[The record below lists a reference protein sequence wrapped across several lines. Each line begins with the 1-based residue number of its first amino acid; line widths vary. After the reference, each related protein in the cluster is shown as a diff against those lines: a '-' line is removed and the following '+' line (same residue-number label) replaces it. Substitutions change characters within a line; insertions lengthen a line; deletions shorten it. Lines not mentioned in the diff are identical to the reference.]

1 MAQNQLEKTNII
13 NTDKV
18 TLPYNFIPREYQL
31 PFLEAWDSG
40 IKRFILVWHRR
51 SGKDKTCFANLP
63 KKMFEKVAPY
73 FYFAPTYKQGKKII
87 WDNIDSN
94 GFKFLD
100 HIPKSIIKNVNQN
113 ELKVELTNGSYV
125 QIVGTDNIDSV
136 MGSNPFGC
144 IFTEFSLQHREAWDY
159 IRPILAENG
168 GWAIFVFTPRGTN
181 HAWDLLQM
189 AKDNPKWF
197 TQVLTV
203 DDTNVITI
211 ESLNEER
218 LMMPDDLF
226 QQEYYC
232 KFIDGASQFF
242 RGIEKV
248 IDNEPFENPV
258 ENHEYKIGCDLGKSK
273 DYTVIT
279 PFDLMTYRV
288 GKQERFNQIDYNL
301 QKARI
306 ISTYSRFGRPNMTI
320 DSTGIGD
327 PISDDLSK
335 DILNLERYT
344 FTQKS
349 RMDLLTNLQLLIQQQ
364 KIKIPNDPILIAE
377 LKSFEYDITDNGKI
391 GARCSDELHDDCVM
405 SLALAVWNT
414 PSQPKPI
421 MNNYQD
427 MINELMLDVSVDPRT
442 GYFK

>member
-1 MAQNQLEKTNII
+1 MENISNNKI
-13 NTDKV
+13 
-18 TLPYNFIPREYQL
+18 TLPFNFEPREYQM
-31 PFLEAWDSG
+31 PILESWDSG

-63 KKMFEKVAPY
+63 KKMFEKKAPY

-87 WDNIDSN
+87 WDNIDRD

-100 HIPKSIIKNVNQN
+100 HIPKSIIKSKNEN
-113 ELKVELTNGSYV
+113 ELKIELTNGSYV
-125 QIVGTDNIDSV
+125 QVVGTDSIDSV

-144 IFTEFSLQHREAWDY
+144 IFTEFSLQHKEAWDY

-168 GWAIFVFTPRGTN
+168 GWAVFVFTPRGTN
-181 HAWDLLQM
+181 HAWELLQM

-203 DDTNVITI
+203 DDTHVISQ
-211 ESLNEER
+211 ESLDEER
-218 LMMPDDLF
+218 AQMPDDLF
-226 QQEYYC
+226 QQEFYC

-248 IDNEPFENPV
+248 IDSDPFENPIA
-258 ENHEYKIGCDLGKSK
+258 NHTYKDGLDLGKSN

-279 PFDLMTYRV
+279 PFDLMTFKV

-301 QKARI
+301 QKSRI
-306 ISTYSRFGRPNMTI
+306 ISIYSKYGRPDVTI
-320 DSTGIGD
+320 DSTGVGD
-327 PISDDLSK
+327 PVSDDLSK
-335 DILNLERYT
+335 DIQNLERYT

-364 KIKIPNDPILIAE
+364 KIKIPNDPILISE
-377 LKSFEYDITDNGKI
+377 LKSFEYDISDNGKI
-391 GARCSDELHDDCVM
+391 GARCDDKLHDDTVM
-405 SLALAVWNT
+405 SLALAVWGI
-414 PSQPKPI
+414 PIEPKNLINLYQSVVDDI
-421 MNNYQD
+421 MAD
-427 MINELMLDVSVDPRT
+427 MSINPRT
-442 GYFK
+442 GYWN

>member
-1 MAQNQLEKTNII
+1 MSTNLEKV

-18 TLPYNFIPREYQL
+18 RLPFNFIPRDYQL

-40 IKRFILVWHRR
+40 INRFILVWHRR
-51 SGKDKTCFANLP
+51 SGKDKTVFANLP
-63 KKMFEKVAPY
+63 KKMFERKAGY
-73 FYFAPTYKQGKKII
+73 FYFAPTYKQGKKVI
-87 WDNIDSN
+87 WDNVDPAT
-94 GFKFLD
+94 GFKLLD
-100 HIPKSIIKNVNQN
+100 HIPKSIIKNKNEN
-113 ELKVELTNGSYV
+113 ELKIELTNGSYV

-144 IFTEFSLQHREAWDY
+144 VFTEFSLQHREAWDY
-159 IRPILAENG
+159 IRPILAVNG
-168 GWAIFVFTPRGTN
+168 GWAVFVFTPRGTN
-181 HAWDLLQM
+181 HAFDLLQM
-189 AKDNPKWF
+189 TKDNPKWF

-203 DDTNVITI
+203 DDTNVISAD
-211 ESLNEER
+211 SLAEEK
-218 LMMPDDLF
+218 MQMPDDLF

-248 IDNEPFENPV
+248 IDNEPFENPID
-258 ENHEYKIGCDLGKSK
+258 NHEYKLGCDLGKSK
-273 DYTVIT
+273 DYTVLT
-279 PFDLMTYRV
+279 PFDLMTFRV

-301 QKARI
+301 QKSRI
-306 ISTYSRFGRPNMTI
+306 ISKYSSFNKPNTTI
-320 DSTGIGD
+320 DSTGVGD
-327 PISDDLSK
+327 PISDDLSN

-377 LKSFEYDITDNGKI
+377 LKSFEYDISDNGKI
-391 GARCSDELHDDCVM
+391 GARCDDALHDDCVM
-405 SLALAVWNT
+405 SLALAVWGI
-414 PSQPKPI
+414 PAEPKPI
-421 MNNYQD
+421 PNFYQMVVDNVLSD
-427 MINELMLDVSVDPRT
+427 MSIDDKT

>member
-1 MAQNQLEKTNII
+1 MSSNLE
-13 NTDKV
+13 NTKV
-18 TLPYNFIPREYQL
+18 TLPFNFIPRDYQL

-40 IKRFILVWHRR
+40 INRFILVWHRR

-63 KKMFEKVAPY
+63 KKMFEKKAPY

-100 HIPKSIIKNVNQN
+100 HIPKSIIKNKNEN
-113 ELKVELTNGSYV
+113 ELKIELTNGSYV

-168 GWAIFVFTPRGTN
+168 GWAVFVFTPRGTN
-181 HAWDLLQM
+181 HAWELLQM
-189 AKDNPKWF
+189 AKSNPKWF
-197 TQVLTV
+197 TQILTV
-203 DDTNVITI
+203 DDTDVISKD
-211 ESLNEER
+211 SLAEEKAQ
-218 LMMPDDLF
+218 MPDDLF
-226 QQEYYC
+226 QQEFYC

-248 IDNEPFENPV
+248 IYTDPFEEPMP
-258 ENHEYKIGCDLGKSK
+258 NHEYKLGTDLGKSN
-273 DYTVIT
+273 DYTVVT
-279 PFDLMTYRV
+279 PFDLMTFKV

-301 QKARI
+301 QKSRI
-306 ISTYSRFGRPNMTI
+306 VSAYSRFNKPTMTI
-320 DSTGIGD
+320 DSTGVGD
-327 PISDDLSK
+327 PISDDLSQ
-335 DILNLERYT
+335 DISNLERFT

-364 KIKIPNDPILIAE
+364 KIKIPNDPTLIAE
-377 LKSFEYDITDNGKI
+377 LKSFEYDISDNGKI
-391 GARCSDELHDDCVM
+391 GARCDDNLHDDCVM
-405 SLALAVWNT
+405 SLALAVWNIPT
-414 PSQPKPI
+414 EPLKVPNFYQQVVDEVLADMSIDPK
-421 MNNYQD
+421 
-427 MINELMLDVSVDPRT
+427 T
-442 GYFK
+442 GYFG

>member
-1 MAQNQLEKTNII
+1 MLSNLEKT
-13 NTDKV
+13 KV
-18 TLPYNFIPREYQL
+18 TLPYNFIPRDYQL

-40 IKRFILVWHRR
+40 INRFILVWHRR
-51 SGKDKTCFANLP
+51 SGKDKACFANLP
-63 KKMFEKVAPY
+63 KKMFQKKGSY

-87 WDNIDSN
+87 WDNIDMD
-94 GFKFLD
+94 GFKLLD
-100 HIPKSIIKNVNQN
+100 HIPKGIIKNKNEN

-125 QIVGTDNIDSV
+125 QIIGTDNIDSV

-159 IRPILAENG
+159 IRPILAVNG
-168 GWAIFVFTPRGTN
+168 GWAVFVFTPRGTN
-181 HAWDLLQM
+181 HAWELLQM

-197 TQVLTV
+197 TQILTV
-203 DDTNVITI
+203 DDTGVMSK
-211 ESLNEER
+211 EDLDEER
-218 LMMPDDLF
+218 KQMPDDLF

-248 IDNEPFENPV
+248 IDSNPFEQP
-258 ENHEYKIGCDLGKSK
+258 ESNHEYKQGTDLGKSN

-279 PFDLMTYRV
+279 TIDLNTFRV

-301 QKARI
+301 QKAKI
-306 ISTYSRFGRPNMTI
+306 ISTYSRFNRPIMTI
-320 DSTGIGD
+320 DSTGVGD

-335 DILNLERYT
+335 DIPNLERYT
-344 FTQKS
+344 FTQRS
-349 RMDLLTNLQLLIQQQ
+349 RMDLLTHLQLLIQQQ

-377 LKSFEYDITDNGKI
+377 LKSFEYDISDNGKI
-391 GARCSDELHDDCVM
+391 GARCDDALHDDCVM
-405 SLALAVWNT
+405 SLALAVWDI
-414 PSQPKPI
+414 PAEPKPI
-421 MNNYQD
+421 PNFYQQVVD
-427 MINELMLDVSVDPRT
+427 DVLSNMSIDDKT